1 MKIPWPWTK
10 GPAPVALED
19 VEDDPIVYTKPLVT
33 GEPPPPAPKWWELE
47 RLIPYRDLVMV
58 TGYLVITGGVAMWS
72 VPACL
77 VFAGSGIVALSWLLG
92 RAA

>member
-1 MKIPWPWTK
+1 MKFPWQK
-10 GPAPVALED
+10 PAPP
-19 VEDDPIVYTKPLVT
+19 VEPDDEPIIYTKPPVPVDQKPL
-33 GEPPPPAPKWWELE
+33 PKWWELE

-58 TGYLVITGGVAMWS
+58 VGYLVITGGVALWS